1 MAKSHLPISSY
12 ARLNQLRRLKQ
23 LYEGTVDP
31 EAKGAKELTDSQ
43 RAMARQVLGS
53 RSLDVLRYQAIS
65 EMVGSG
71 YLDEEIK
78 MMLADPDAPYSIL
91 IEGLKPDRLAETIRA
106 VLRKVK
112 ADRDKGGPEKVRN
125 DFIQQ
130 QRRLIDATW
139 VTLEEAGAAHHKS
152 LLEFIDDRT
161 RAVAEAEGIVFNRA
175 GRTNIKSA
183 PPEEQPD
190 EPEEEQPAGEDQD
203 PHWDEEYKADE
214 SDNQK

>member
-1 MAKSHLPISSY
+1 MIKSHLPISAY

-23 LYEGTVDP
+23 LYDGTVDP
-31 EAKGAKELTDSQ
+31 ESTGAKELTDAQ
-43 RAMARQVLGS
+43 KAMARQVLGS

-65 EMVGSG
+65 EMVASG

-78 MMLADPDAPYSIL
+78 MMLADPDSPYSIL
-91 IEGLKPDRLAETIRA
+91 IEGLKPDCIAETIRA

-112 ADRDKGGPEKVRN
+112 KDRDKGGQEQARN

-161 RAVAEAEGIVFNRA
+161 RAVAEADGIVFNRA
-175 GRTNIKSA
+175 GRTNIKKA
-183 PPEEQPD
+183 APEEQPD
-190 EPEEEQPAGEDQD
+190 EPQKEPAGEDVN
-203 PHWDEEYKADE
+203 PNWDEEYKVDASE
-214 SDNQK
+214 NQE

>member
-1 MAKSHLPISSY
+1 MVKSHLPISSY

-31 EAKGAKELTDSQ
+31 DATGAKELTPAQ
-43 RAMARQVLGS
+43 KAMARQVLGS

-65 EMVGSG
+65 EMVASG

-112 ADRDKGGPEKVRN
+112 ADRSKGGQEQARN

-152 LLEFIDDRT
+152 LLEFIDNRT
-161 RAVAEAEGIVFNRA
+161 RAVAETEGIVFNRA
-175 GRTNIKSA
+175 GRTNVKKA
-183 PPEEQPD
+183 APEEQP
-190 EPEEEQPAGEDQD
+190 ESEEEKPAGEETN
-203 PHWDEEYKADE
+203 PNWEEEYPTDE
-214 SDNQK
+214 SDHQE

>member
-23 LYEGTVDP
+23 LYDGTVDP

-43 RAMARQVLGS
+43 RAMAKQVLGS

-65 EMVGSG
+65 EMVSSG

-78 MMLADPDAPYSIL
+78 MMLSDPDAPYSIL
-91 IEGLKPDRLAETIRA
+91 IEGLKPDGLNETIRA

-112 ADRDKGGPEKVRN
+112 KERGKGGPDRARN
-125 DFIQQ
+125 DFVQQ

-152 LLEFIDDRT
+152 LLEFIDERS
-161 RAVAEAEGIVFNRA
+161 RAVAEAEGISFNRA
-175 GRTNIKSA
+175 GRTSIKST

-190 EPEEEQPAGEDQD
+190 EPAEEPAGEDQD
-203 PHWDEEYKADE
+203 PKWEEEYKADA
-214 SDNQK
+214 SDDSE